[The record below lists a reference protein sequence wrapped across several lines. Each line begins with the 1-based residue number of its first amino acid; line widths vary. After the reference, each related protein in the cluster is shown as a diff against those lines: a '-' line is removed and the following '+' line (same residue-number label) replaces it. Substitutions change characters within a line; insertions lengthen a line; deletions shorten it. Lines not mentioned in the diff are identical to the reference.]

1 MDNTKIDVFFILV
14 LEASQ
19 GMALEGGECDL
30 SPVTLENRKITDPTP
45 PSCLLEIDFLQR
57 TISLCDLEKTQGCLH
72 VNIWQNQAQT
82 LHISLFCPIN
92 IVLAKNFI
100 WISLC
105 CGKTWMNFLANPI
118 ISWTIL
124 SSLMKGNKIL
134 VNKTWLRFSP
144 SLRPLNFSLPSAW
157 ASVQP
162 LLKGCS
168 EKTGW
173 PQHEIVFLSNYN
185 QITPRF

>member
-1 MDNTKIDVFFILV
+1 MWPEPCDSGKQKDYRPHP
-14 LEASQ
+14 SQ
-19 GMALEGGECDL
+19 LFTRKWLPAKNHFPLWLRKDSGMPACY
-30 SPVTLENRKITDPTP
+30 
-45 PSCLLEIDFLQR
+45 
-57 TISLCDLEKTQGCLH
+57 
-72 VNIWQNQAQT
+72 IWQNQAQT

>member
-1 MDNTKIDVFFILV
+1 
-14 LEASQ
+14 
-19 GMALEGGECDL
+19 
-30 SPVTLENRKITDPTP
+30 
-45 PSCLLEIDFLQR
+45 
-57 TISLCDLEKTQGCLH
+57 
-72 VNIWQNQAQT
+72 
-82 LHISLFCPIN
+82 
-92 IVLAKNFI
+92 
-100 WISLC
+100 
-105 CGKTWMNFLANPI
+105 MNFLANPI

-124 SSLMKGNKIL
+124 SSLMKRNKIL

-185 QITPRF
+185 LQKEITVTSPHWRRELCSMSFKEEYLHKLCGILLQGRCVSPLLFINLLDFLFISGKTCGHFILGVITNGTSILLLTWPMGTLSFGSVAFWHTPIDVFYLFWC